1 MFDRSRGL
9 VQRLL
14 WIVTLG
20 AGIFGG
26 HAWVVGARPFS
37 ARLDPNRQL
46 FPDSCLSDMSYLLD
60 APAGRHGFLTTRPNG
75 HFYWGDGTRAR
86 FWGINVASRSL
97 RQAPE
102 EIDRVAGVLARA
114 GVNMVRLEAIDNA
127 RCLLRDSTP
136 TSTEFDAEYQ
146 DRLFYWIYVLK
157 QHGIAVYLNLLD
169 YRAFKEGDGVV
180 NAAQL
185 GRAAK
190 PYAIF
195 DPRLIELQKEY
206 ARRLLTTPNPY
217 THLPAAKDPAVAL
230 VELVNE
236 HGLFASGPKWQSL
249 AAPYGAQLQ
258 ARWNAWLK
266 ERYGTTDALGAA
278 WRGEGQPALQSGE
291 SLEQGSV
298 QLPDMTAFPVGA
310 SPTPPA
316 RSEPRLYDG
325 ARFASDLQ
333 RAYFHDMKAYLR
345 GLGLRVPI
353 TAVVSARI
361 AADVRSAADELDFT
375 AENFYWD
382 HPDFEPGH
390 PWQQPYYH
398 TNQNPLRY
406 CGTNSLMTFTS
417 LLRWRGKP
425 VVIREWNAVWP
436 NRYRS
441 SLYLT
446 AATYAAF
453 QDIDGMLCFDYGLEA
468 PANRVG
474 DFAIQADPSRWGLFA
489 TGASIFHRRL
499 VAPARRL
506 VEVSYTPADL
516 FTPGSCLTD
525 LYPLSWLTRVRNV
538 RVEEAGASQAD
549 LTIAAGRADARQYDG
564 PNSLRFTEHPGS
576 WLPPEEHRPAPTDSP
591 PMLDAAG
598 DHWRFGGLGCSQEE
612 VAAGRARGYDVAEL
626 RREGLEPVGVDS
638 TGQVAF
644 GYRDRSSN
652 RVQLGHASSL
662 QAARVALD
670 LLAEAGASDLSHR
683 AFDTNQLVSDTGEL
697 RRDCQNGLLAV
708 DAPRCQALAG
718 EFPRSQPARLGQVT
732 LSTATESG
740 VLVWLSLDAKPL
752 CRSGSSL
759 LKMVSVARNTG
770 EDLRAA
776 KGHFAGR
783 FFLLNLGDSPVVTD
797 GTGTGEPTS
806 VSLRG
811 REAVRAYLQNGT
823 WELLVEAERRVLY
836 CDTPDVDFWVAGT
849 QYAQAVETEV
859 RSQGSGVSPDAPA
872 AEKLVSIPVQ
882 DSRFRYPPGA
892 RMVVLH

>member
-1 MFDRSRGL
+1 MPNRSRGL
-9 VQRLL
+9 APRLFFL
-14 WIVTLG
+14 AMLG

-37 ARLDPNRQL
+37 ARLDPNRRL

-60 APAGRHGFLTTRPNG
+60 APAGRHGFLTTRPDG

-86 FWGINVASRSL
+86 FWGLNIASRSL
-97 RQAPE
+97 RRPPE

-127 RCLLRDSTP
+127 RCLLRDDSP
-136 TSTEFDAEYQ
+136 TSAEFDTEYQ
-146 DRLFYWIYVLK
+146 DRLFYWIYALK
-157 QHGIAVYLNLLD
+157 QHGIAIYLNLLD
-169 YRAFKEGDGVV
+169 YRSFKEGDGVV
-180 NAAQL
+180 NAVQL

-195 DPRLIELQKEY
+195 DPRLIDLQKEY
-206 ARRLLTTPNPY
+206 ARRLLTTLNPY
-217 THLPAAKDPAVAL
+217 THLPAVKDPAVAL

-236 HGLFASGPKWQSL
+236 HGLFASGPKWQNL

-278 WRGEGQPALQSGE
+278 WRGEGQPALQPGE

-310 SPTPPA
+310 SATPPA

-333 RAYFHDMKAYLR
+333 RTYFHEMKAYLR
-345 GLGLRVPI
+345 ELGLRVPV

-398 TNQNPLRY
+398 TNQNPLRFS
-406 CGTNSLMTFTS
+406 GTNSLLTFTS

-436 NRYRS
+436 NQYRS

-446 AATYAAF
+446 AAAYAVF
-453 QDIDGMLCFDYGLEA
+453 QDLDGMLCFDYGLEA

-489 TGASIFHRRL
+489 AGAAIFHRRL

-516 FTPGSCLTD
+516 FTPGSFLTD

-576 WLPPEEHRPAPTDSP
+576 WLPPEEHRPAPTDGP
-591 PMLDAAG
+591 VMLDAAG
-598 DHWRFGGLGCSQEE
+598 DRW
-612 VAAGRARGYDVAEL
+612 
-626 RREGLEPVGVDS
+626 
-638 TGQVAF
+638 
-644 GYRDRSSN
+644 
-652 RVQLGHASSL
+652 
-662 QAARVALD
+662 
-670 LLAEAGASDLSHR
+670 
-683 AFDTNQLVSDTGEL
+683 
-697 RRDCQNGLLAV
+697 
-708 DAPRCQALAG
+708 
-718 EFPRSQPARLGQVT
+718 
-732 LSTATESG
+732 
-740 VLVWLSLDAKPL
+740 
-752 CRSGSSL
+752 
-759 LKMVSVARNTG
+759 
-770 EDLRAA
+770 
-776 KGHFAGR
+776 
-783 FFLLNLGDSPVVTD
+783 
-797 GTGTGEPTS
+797 
-806 VSLRG
+806 
-811 REAVRAYLQNGT
+811 
-823 WELLVEAERRVLY
+823 
-836 CDTPDVDFWVAGT
+836 
-849 QYAQAVETEV
+849 
-859 RSQGSGVSPDAPA
+859 
-872 AEKLVSIPVQ
+872 
-882 DSRFRYPPGA
+882 
-892 RMVVLH
+892 